1 MSSNPAR
8 EPGSLSRRANLS
20 VSASKEAGERL
31 AEVKDLQ
38 RRDKEAMLGMLV
50 VQKKAMLMA
59 LKELQVKG
67 GRKVGRDVTKLVPN
81 VVVSRCRNT
90 AVWAEG
96 MLSS

>member
-1 MSSNPAR
+1 MSSNLAL
-8 EPGSLSRRANLS
+8 EPGVLSCRANLS

-59 LKELQVKG
+59 LKELQVWG
-67 GRKVGRDVTKLVPN
+67 G
-81 VVVSRCRNT
+81 
-90 AVWAEG
+90 W
-96 MLSS
+96 